1 MVFSEQGRM
10 MDRKYNLVMFAAIYF
25 FVSNAEFCLFS
36 CLLYTLLL
44 YYIIMEV
51 NILPNPRLPQ
61 NRGRKKVRNT
71 GNHKKDIRRNNR
83 ACGLFL
89 QKCNQLNHHK
99 NRANLNLQNQ
109 ERCI

>member
-1 MVFSEQGRM
+1 MFHFAMIFSEQGRM

-25 FVSNAEFCLFS
+25 FVSNAEFGLFS

-51 NILPNPRLPQ
+51 NILPNPPFPQ
-61 NRGRKKVRNT
+61 KRGRKKARNT

-83 ACGLFL
+83 ACGFFFA
-89 QKCNQLNHHK
+89 KMPSI
-99 NRANLNLQNQ
+99 
-109 ERCI
+109 ESS